1 MDRRASRA
9 ASNRRNRQQLG
20 VEELPLRDT
29 RSLTEVKADVLED
42 REDVVSLQQL
52 AKQTSEDSFAR
63 TQRMLKMTEET
74 RQVAVA
80 TAEQLENQTGQLEK
94 MDKDMNDIQVLVE
107 RSEKTVDKMIRPW
120 YARVPGRGKL
130 SKKDKEDKTK
140 KNRKQKGSI
149 EEIVDEE
156 PKEQPTTSEL
166 TEAGENVEEMRD
178 DLLGDM
184 PSDGGGIR
192 DQKPPRP
199 RAKPR
204 RTGPN
209 AELLDELDK
218 AEEEQEN
225 QLSEMGS
232 MLRDLKGIASGMNQ
246 ELEKQEGLIDGLD
259 QVLFYILLELCRKTE
274 PWH

>member
-1 MDRRASRA
+1 
-9 ASNRRNRQQLG
+9 
-20 VEELPLRDT
+20 
-29 RSLTEVKADVLED
+29 
-42 REDVVSLQQL
+42 
-52 AKQTSEDSFAR
+52 
-63 TQRMLKMTEET
+63 MLKMTEET

-259 QVLFYILLELCRKTE
+259 QSADATTERIELNNTKLKRII
-274 PWH
+274 

>member
-1 MDRRASRA
+1 
-9 ASNRRNRQQLG
+9 
-20 VEELPLRDT
+20 
-29 RSLTEVKADVLED
+29 
-42 REDVVSLQQL
+42 
-52 AKQTSEDSFAR
+52 
-63 TQRMLKMTEET
+63 MLKMTEET

-218 AEEEQEN
+218 VRYCALVRTWNECHAN
-225 QLSEMGS
+225 
-232 MLRDLKGIASGMNQ
+232 
-246 ELEKQEGLIDGLD
+246 
-259 QVLFYILLELCRKTE
+259 
-274 PWH
+274 P